1 MGDFS
6 TEWLRLREPVDRR
19 SRSATVAEAVR
30 RAFLGVRAV
39 RVVDIGCGT
48 GANLRATAPLLGAD
62 QEWILLDNDPAL
74 LGAAPGILG
83 AWADEVR
90 QGPDGLVMRKD
101 GKTVRVRFQHADLAA
116 DPGGALA
123 SGPDLVT
130 ASAFFDLVSEA
141 FVDRFVSAVVL
152 HRAAFH
158 TVLTYDGI
166 QGWWP
171 VTALDERVCQAF
183 NAHQTGDKGFGP
195 AAGPGAP
202 ALLRRAFDAV
212 GYVTAVGDSPWV
224 LGPDDR
230 YLMDQL
236 AEGIASAAAETGSLT
251 AEEIAAWRGIRRD
264 AARVGHE
271 DILALPA
278 GWPIGA
284 A

>member
-48 GANLRATAPLLGAD
+48 GANLRATAPLLGGD
-62 QEWILLDNDPAL
+62 QDWILLDNDPAL

-101 GKTVRVRFQHADLAA
+101 GKTIRVRFQHADLSA
-116 DPGGALA
+116 DPGGALV
-123 SGPDLVT
+123 SGPHLVT
-130 ASAFFDLVSEA
+130 ASAFFDLVSAA
-141 FVDRFVSAVVL
+141 FIDRFVSVVV
-152 HRAAFH
+152 HRQAAFH

-166 QGWWP
+166 QDWAP
-171 VTALDERVCQAF
+171 ASAFDERVCQAF

-195 AAGPGAP
+195 ATGPGAP

-230 YLMDQL
+230 DLMDQL
-236 AEGIASAAAETGSLT
+236 AEGIASAVVEAGALT
-251 AEEIAAWRGIRRD
+251 ADGIAAWRGVRRD